1 MLWKIMVFFLLVIIF
16 ALLLKIFYMR
26 KAIREIKRGFSEKLY
41 TDTNTPIMLSSHDKL
56 VSSLANDINVELK
69 ELQKQKHRYIQG
81 DKELKNAIT
90 NISHDLRTPLTT
102 ICGYL
107 NLLDKEE
114 KSEHIARQLSIIKN
128 RTFALKQLVEE
139 LFRYTTIISDT
150 ENSVYTETVINN
162 VLEDCISSYYAIFK
176 EKGITPNINL
186 CEQKIVRSVDKTA
199 LLRIFNNV
207 IDNAIKYS
215 EGDLT
220 ISLFENGKIVFSNH
234 TSDLNEIQIGKLF
247 DRFYTV
253 NTARKSTGLGLSIAK
268 ALIEKMDGNISA
280 DYSNNVLSIIIKLNE
295 V

>member
-199 LLRIFNNV
+199 LLRIFNNI